1 MAREDERESERLG
14 RVGGDCEGVELD
26 EKERREGEGGVEDEA
41 VLIINVL
48 NSPVMP
54 QK

>member
-14 RVGGDCEGVELD
+14 RVGEIVRGWSWMRKKEG
-26 EKERREGEGGVEDEA
+26 KEGGVEDEA